1 MSQPQESSP
10 SATTSGL
17 IIASLAVALCG
28 ALVVL
33 ICLSALTFGKVS
45 MLHMQPDLEQRS
57 FGSASTLELTLPSST
72 PTPDFRQY
80 DVYPLEDDNPKYST
94 P

>member
-1 MSQPQESSP
+1 ML
-10 SATTSGL
+10 AT
-17 IIASLAVALCG
+17 
-28 ALVVL
+28 
-33 ICLSALTFGKVS
+33 
-45 MLHMQPDLEQRS
+45 PPELEQRS
-57 FGSASTLELTLPSST
+57 FVSASTLELTLPSST